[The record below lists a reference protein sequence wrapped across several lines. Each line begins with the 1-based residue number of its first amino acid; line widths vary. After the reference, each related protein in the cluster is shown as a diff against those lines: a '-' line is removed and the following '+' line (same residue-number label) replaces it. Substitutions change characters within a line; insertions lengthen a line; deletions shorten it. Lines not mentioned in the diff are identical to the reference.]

1 MVRKEKKNN
10 SRSHVSHDGTLVT
23 VNRELWC
30 AWNIKKCQQ
39 TCLLKMTVEL
49 SMLMHCHTKD
59 ICNCIKVISHSRA
72 RVQFLV
78 TVQLQQ
84 QQKN

>member
-49 SMLMHCHTKD
+49 MYKYADALSLQGYM
-59 ICNCIKVISHSRA
+59 
-72 RVQFLV
+72 
-78 TVQLQQ
+78 QLY
-84 QQKN
+84 